1 MEYMVKLAILLTLM
15 FSLLNATE
23 LTVINSSLPSVFLSS
38 LAFGDYDQD
47 GNMDLV
53 LSGSTAQGNVTRVYN
68 NVAGDYILADIALP
82 GLSASSVTWV
92 DFDND
97 GDLDLFIAGRMDNQ
111 QIVSRLY
118 RNTDG
123 SFVDTGFHFTP
134 VANASCDWGDVNNDG
149 RLDLILTGTI
159 NDTQC
164 VTKIYINNTEG
175 FEESDILL
183 PNVHSG
189 SVKFGDF
196 DNDGWLDVLI
206 TGISQDGPRISKIFR
221 NDQGVLTDIDAN
233 LLAVGNSSVA
243 WGDFDNDGWLD
254 IALSGRTN
262 SSENVTR
269 VYQNNGGSFVDIS
282 ATLVGVYLSSI
293 AWADIDNNGFLD
305 LVVTGG
311 RTLTAPFNPY
321 SSVYFNSDGTFTHSQ
336 QLTGVCFSSIGVCDF
351 DNDGDL
357 DILITGRSSGGA
369 GLSLLYSNSGTP
381 LNTEPSVPTNLQVH
395 EDQEYYYFT
404 WGQSVDAQQPS
415 ISLSYSIQ
423 IGSSS
428 GACDIVSPSSLPSG
442 LGLLANFGSIHST
455 TNNVIRKNIFQPD
468 TTYYWTCQAAD
479 NSFARSEFA
488 QEATFS
494 TAVSNSDLI
503 ESSRPLILV
512 TPNPFNPSTT
522 IEFSIFQSSRANLSV
537 FNNRGQKVKTL
548 LDLNLERGQHRVI
561 WNGRDENNRNVA
573 SGVYFIRLEAAEK
586 ISIRKALLLK

>member
-1 MEYMVKLAILLTLM
+1 MKYIVRLAMLLTIM
-15 FSLLNATE
+15 FGLLNATE
-23 LTVINSSLPSVFLSS
+23 LTVINSDFQGVFLSS
-38 LAFGDYDQD
+38 LSFGDYDND
-47 GNMDLV
+47 CNMDLV
-53 LSGSTAQGNVTRVYN
+53 VSGSTSQGSVTQVYN
-68 NVAGDYILADIALP
+68 NFDGEFILADIALP
-82 GLSASSVTWV
+82 GLSASSVSWV

-97 GDLDLFIAGRMDNQ
+97 GDIDLFITGRMDNQ
-111 QIVSRLY
+111 QIICRLY
-118 RNTDG
+118 RNTNG
-123 SFVDTGFHFTP
+123 SFIDTGFQFSP
-134 VANASCDWGDVNNDG
+134 VANASSAWGDVNNDG
-149 RLDLILTGTI
+149 CLDLILTGTI
-159 NDTQC
+159 NDSQC
-164 VTKIYINNTEG
+164 ATKLYLNSAEG
-175 FEESDILL
+175 FVESDIQL

-262 SSENVTR
+262 SNEIVTKI
-269 VYQNNGGSFVDIS
+269 YQNNTGSFVDTN

-321 SSVYFNSDGTFTHSQ
+321 SAVYINSDGTFTHSQ

-357 DILITGRSSGGA
+357 DIMITGRSIGGT

-381 LNTEPSVPTNLQVH
+381 LNTEPTVPTILQVH
-395 EDQEYYYFT
+395 EDQDYYYFT

-455 TNNVIRKNIFQPD
+455 TNYVIRKDVFQPD
-468 TTYYWTCQAAD
+468 TIYYWTCQAAD
-479 NSFARSEFA
+479 NSFTRSDFA

-494 TAVSNSDLI
+494 TAVSNSDLS
-503 ESSRPLILV
+503 ESSRPFILI

-548 LDLNLERGQHRVI
+548 LDYNLERGQHRVI
-561 WNGRDENNRNVA
+561 WNGRDDNNRSVA
-573 SGVYFIRLEAAEK
+573 SGVYFIRLEAAGQV
-586 ISIRKALLLK
+586 SIRMALLLK